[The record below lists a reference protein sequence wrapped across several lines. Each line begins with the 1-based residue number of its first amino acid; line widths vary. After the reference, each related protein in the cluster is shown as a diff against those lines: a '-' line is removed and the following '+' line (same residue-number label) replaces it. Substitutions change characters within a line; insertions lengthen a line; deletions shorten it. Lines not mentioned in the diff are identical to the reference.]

1 MAQQRKY
8 ATAKDPRKRYPKLRN
23 DLRKRVLATQ
33 DVCGICGREVDKT
46 LPPGTPLSPEI
57 DEIIPVA
64 RGGSP
69 YDIDNLQLTHK
80 ICNQRK
86 GTKMVGDSLEQV
98 DNPLPVSR
106 NWQESNFRGQI
117 EYRAIFDYSPLY
129 SHQYQSSC

>member
-106 NWQESNFRGQI
+106 NW
-117 EYRAIFDYSPLY
+117 
-129 SHQYQSSC
+129 